1 LHPFDYTFKEYDL
14 EQCVR
19 YQRFLIFRMNFMK
32 WDVDEEEAK
41 RRVKEY
47 DEFTLWLWNNK
58 DKK

>member
-1 LHPFDYTFKEYDL
+1 
-14 EQCVR
+14 
-19 YQRFLIFRMNFMK
+19 MK

-47 DEFTLWLWNNK
+47 DEFTEWLWNNK